1 MSLHEKMEKALYG
14 KVKRKANKT
23 RNLSDLRGKLNRV
36 LAKKPEVMV
45 KITGFS
51 KGSGGVKA
59 SLEYITRN
67 GKVEL
72 EDSRGNKHNGREA
85 VNEFFDEWD
94 NFNRKGRNE
103 NQRDAMKMV
112 LSMPEGTNPELLKK
126 AARDFVKN
134 EFSANHEY
142 AFALHTDDKHPH
154 VHIIV
159 KTLGFDQKRLNPR
172 KADIQN
178 WRENFAEKL
187 RDNGIEAEATPR
199 VIRGVVKKSEA
210 QVLRH
215 LEQSDAKRKPRVS
228 TVKESQK
235 KAVIDDLNAEKKGV
249 YKKPMA
255 WDRAINKQREEVKKA
270 WDDLASELEK
280 QNTNEDMYLARQVRI
295 FADYLPAA
303 ETNHDKMKRDI
314 KRNSKQERER

>member
-1 MSLHEKMEKALYG
+1 MEKALYG

-23 RNLSDLRGKLNRV
+23 SNLSYLRGKLNRV
-36 LAKKPEVMV
+36 LAKKPEVIV

-59 SLEYITRN
+59 SIEYITRN

-72 EDSRGNKHNGREA
+72 EDSRGNNYFGKKE
-85 VNEFFDEWD
+85 VDDFFDEWD
-94 NFNRKGRNE
+94 NFSRKGRNK
-103 NQRDAMKMV
+103 NQRDTMKMV
-112 LSMPEGTNPELLKK
+112 LSMPEGTNSESLKK

-134 EFSANHEY
+134 EFSENHEY

-215 LEQSDAKRKPRVS
+215 LEQAEAKRKPRVS

-235 KAVIDDLNAEKKGV
+235 NAVMDELNAEKKGV
-249 YKKPMA
+249 YKKPMD

-280 QNTNEDMYLARQVRI
+280 QNSRDDMYLARQVRI
-295 FADYLPAA
+295 FADYLPVA
-303 ETNHDKMKRDI
+303 ETNHDQMKRDV
-314 KRNSKQERER
+314 KRNSKHEHER